1 MQGKNDILNLL
12 DQGKIKEAL
21 NLIDLQIEQNRED
34 DELYYLK
41 GNTYRKICNWK
52 GAIENYMEAL
62 TINQESPAREALK
75 MTEEIL
81 NFYNKDIYCQ

>member
-41 GNTYRKICNWK
+41 GNTYRKICN
-52 GAIENYMEAL
+52 
-62 TINQESPAREALK
+62 
-75 MTEEIL
+75 
-81 NFYNKDIYCQ
+81 